1 MNPHKYCKTKMNY
14 NVFNPAKTNGK
25 SIFLFLLKVSEMLP
39 CLSHPMKEA
48 LIDGQT

>member
-25 SIFLFLLKVSEMLP
+25 SIFFVSFESKRNVALP
-39 CLSHPMKEA
+39 LAPNEGST
-48 LIDGQT
+48 D